1 MPSTSSP
8 SSGLFNYRLAQQM
21 ITKQST
27 LLDELAILYCIEQ
40 HCVLMMQE
48 KPTIQNIQLISPFIS
63 IIIYFDLGVDIV
75 LTLSDLHAAFASLN
89 HQ

>member
-8 SSGLFNYRLAQQM
+8 SSGLLNYRLAQQM

-27 LLDELAILYCIEQ
+27 LLDELAILYCTEQ

-63 IIIYFDLGVDIV
+63 IIIYFDLGVDVV

>member
-1 MPSTSSP
+1 MTAWRQSVFSLCIQLSMRARVQTESSSMPSTSSP

-48 KPTIQNIQLISPFIS
+48 KPTI
-63 IIIYFDLGVDIV
+63 
-75 LTLSDLHAAFASLN
+75 
-89 HQ
+89 